1 MLDQCLVIDTTE
13 KQNELLV
20 FSPILDKE
28 IVVTADEV
36 TMAIVNES
44 DEQIFLAVDVENK
57 HVVEE

>member
-36 TMAIVNES
+36 TMDIVNES
-44 DEQIFLAVDVENK
+44 DEQIFLTVDVENK